1 MVRSTGPVAGG
12 ILSYFARHRTAA
24 NLLLVVLVVL
34 GVVSFPNMRAQ
45 FFPDVVIDEIDISV
59 RWDGAGA
66 EDVDAGIVQ
75 LLEPTLLSVEGVES
89 SASVSREGRA
99 SIELEFEPGWDMGR
113 AADDVAAAVDTVTN
127 LPEDAEDPEVRRSV
141 WRDRVTDV
149 VITGPVGAGQLGRFA
164 DEFVT
169 RLFAEGVTRTT
180 IRGFAAPETVVEV
193 TSLSLIEND
202 ITMREIASAIAG
214 QAEASPAGDVSGSAR
229 VRTGVAKRSA
239 DEIANIVLRPEPGG
253 GNLTVGDVAS
263 VIVGGPDRDRA
274 YYVGDN
280 PAVSIRIDRSPRG
293 DAIEIQRKVEEV
305 AAEMEVGLPG
315 GTRID
320 LIRGRAEYISQRL
333 DILLDNGLMGLG
345 LVVALL
351 FLFLNSRT
359 AFWVAAGI
367 PVAMTA
373 ALALMYAAGIT
384 LNMISLFALIITL
397 GIVVDD
403 AIVVGEHA
411 DFRARRLGEDPKTAA
426 ERAARRMFLPVFS
439 ATITTVIAFFGL
451 VAIGGRFG
459 DLIADIPFT
468 VIVVLIASLVECFLI
483 LPNHMA
489 HALAHS
495 AKEHWYDWPSRQV
508 NRGFRHLRERLFRPF
523 IILVIRARYP
533 VLAGAIA
540 ALSAQGVLFIS
551 GDVQWRFFNAP
562 EQGSI
567 TANFAMAPGATRAD
581 TLAQMRELQRA
592 TDAVAA
598 RLEAEHGADPV
609 DYVLAQIGGGSG
621 GGLSAGGR
629 EADLTGSLAI
639 ELIGADER
647 PYSSFDFLAEV
658 REETERLPMLETLN
672 YRSWRGGPG
681 GDALDVRLYGA
692 EAQRLKRAA
701 EALKRQVAVWPE
713 VSALDD
719 SMAWDKAEL
728 RVDLT
733 PQALALGFDIDSVG
747 RILSDRLSGVEAL
760 RFAEGPRT
768 GEIRVEVPDGEKT
781 ADFLDR
787 MLIRAPEGGYV
798 PLADLVRV
806 DRQPGFSTIRRQDG
820 LRSITVSGDIDQ
832 DDPARAAEIM
842 ETLQTRLLPDLAG
855 EYQVQWE
862 IGGLA
867 AQEQAFLADAAT
879 GFVL

>member
-202 ITMREIASAIAG
+202 ITMPEIASAIAG

-333 DILLDNGLMGLG
+333 DILLDNGLMGLS

-451 VAIGGRFG
+451 VAEKTGRNIRRTARSAAVFG
-459 DLIADIPFT
+459 SSPSRRARKSACSPT
-468 VIVVLIASLVECFLI
+468 TIASSTT
-483 LPNHMA
+483 M
-489 HALAHS
+489 
-495 AKEHWYDWPSRQV
+495 PSV
-508 NRGFRHLRERLFRPF
+508 M
-523 IILVIRARYP
+523 IRAKSEIMLRVMPAAYISASAA
-533 VLAGAIA
+533 VIA
-540 ALSAQGVLFIS
+540 TGMPAATQ
-551 GDVQWRFFNAP
+551 NAVRLLR
-562 EQGSI
+562 
-567 TANFAMAPGATRAD
+567 NRN
-581 TLAQMRELQRA
+581 RRA
-592 TDAVAA
+592 TTRLRPIRPLSRSMSRRCEMYSARPLMRSIRVPPGSPTSISAA
-598 RLEAEHGADPV
+598 TSSTLRWISMASPRGDRSIRIETA
-609 DYVLAQIGGGSG
+609 
-621 GGLSAGGR
+621 GLSP
-629 EADLTGSLAI
+629 T
-639 ELIGADER
+639 
-647 PYSSFDFLAEV
+647 
-658 REETERLPMLETLN
+658 
-672 YRSWRGGPG
+672 
-681 GDALDVRLYGA
+681 
-692 EAQRLKRAA
+692 
-701 EALKRQVAVWPE
+701 
-713 VSALDD
+713 
-719 SMAWDKAEL
+719 
-728 RVDLT
+728 
-733 PQALALGFDIDSVG
+733 
-747 RILSDRLSGVEAL
+747 
-760 RFAEGPRT
+760 
-768 GEIRVEVPDGEKT
+768 
-781 ADFLDR
+781 
-787 MLIRAPEGGYV
+787 
-798 PLADLVRV
+798 
-806 DRQPGFSTIRRQDG
+806 
-820 LRSITVSGDIDQ
+820 
-832 DDPARAAEIM
+832 
-842 ETLQTRLLPDLAG
+842 
-855 EYQVQWE
+855 
-862 IGGLA
+862 
-867 AQEQAFLADAAT
+867 
-879 GFVL
+879 